1 MIFFGG
7 EGEFDTKSTSHKSK
21 NQQGLH
27 QTKNFMHSKKKKNQ
41 QNEKETYRMG

>member
-7 EGEFDTKSTSHKSK
+7 RENLTPKAQAIKAKINKDYIKLKILCTA
-21 NQQGLH
+21 
-27 QTKNFMHSKKKKNQ
+27 KKKKNQ